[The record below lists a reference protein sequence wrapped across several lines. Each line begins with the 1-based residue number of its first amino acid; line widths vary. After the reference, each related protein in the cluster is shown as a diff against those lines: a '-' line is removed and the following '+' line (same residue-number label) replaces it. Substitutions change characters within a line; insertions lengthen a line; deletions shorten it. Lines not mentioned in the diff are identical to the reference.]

1 MKVAHLFGGRKTSSR
16 LLASL
21 IQGEPRKWLICLEEG
36 RPRADYL
43 PARYKENMKVA
54 HLFGGRKTSSRLLAS
69 LIQGEYESVSFGKT
83 SNRLLASQIQGEY
96 ESGSFVW
103 RKEDLEQI
111 TCQPDTRRI

>member
-16 LLASL
+16 LLANL

-36 RPRADYL
+36 
-43 PARYKENMKVA
+43 
-54 HLFGGRKTSSRLLAS
+54 KTSS
-69 LIQGEYESVSFGKT
+69 
-83 SNRLLASQIQGEY
+83 RLLASQIQGEY

-111 TCQPDTRRI
+111 TCQPDTRRTQKVAHLFGGRKDLEQITCQPDTRRI